1 VTDQSKRYNVR
12 IVTWR
17 LRLAKDSSE
26 HSDRAA
32 AQHEPGYPKE
42 LVEMAGR
49 VKATLQML
57 VGVYALGWLLWA
69 FLLSPHMHSCAAISQ
84 HPTSASPQFCYD
96 IPPARVA
103 FQIIADALGAATVIQ
118 LVYTLFTPG
127 PDEALDPVLLAI
139 ATALLFQ
146 LGSVES
152 FHWQDGLAVLLYGAA
167 LGALFAVRIFIA
179 PDEDEPPK
187 LWWWFPRYPYK
198 ASSVS
203 SRTGPTDVSNGESQS
218 EV

>member
-1 VTDQSKRYNVR
+1 
-12 IVTWR
+12 
-17 LRLAKDSSE
+17 
-26 HSDRAA
+26 
-32 AQHEPGYPKE
+32 
-42 LVEMAGR
+42 
-49 VKATLQML
+49 ML
-57 VGVYALGWLLWA
+57 IGVYALGWLAWA
-69 FLLSPHMHSCAAISQ
+69 FLLSPHMHNCVAINQ
-84 HPTSASPQFCYD
+84 HPAAAGPQFCYY

-103 FQIIADALGAATVIQ
+103 FEIIADALGAATVVQ

-167 LGALFAVRIFIA
+167 LSALFTVRVFIA
-179 PDEDEPPK
+179 PDEDRPPK
-187 LWWWFPRYPYK
+187 LWWWFPRYPHEPAFTPPT
-198 ASSVS
+198 ASSTDA
-203 SRTGPTDVSNGESQS
+203 SREESQS